1 MFGRQTSNPS
11 TSTTKPSTGTMAPST
26 ARSRASS
33 TATSTAAKTPVVTK
47 PGLASKRNSLDPKVL
62 SSAPKPLLI
71 KTTSFSATST
81 PTVRSPVTTKPS
93 TKLPTQ
99 PSTPISGTRSART
112 SISSRDQLT
121 KTSEPVKRTAP
132 APSKPT
138 TARSTAPSTPTRD
151 TTRVS
156 RSGSIS
162 TQSARTTAPTTASST
177 KPDSTNDAK
186 DPIRRSSVGATPSRV
201 GPPVKARAST
211 IRSSAAPSSKTQ
223 TPASSSPPTPRVFS
237 RPSSMSLTSKDLS
250 SLRKAKTHTSTA
262 SLTSTIPFSSPRS
275 SFSSSPYK
283 SLARGPATSQTVSS
297 VPEPVLSGPPGVRRA
312 SEVETNEFKEVS
324 VENEATPQIIPTQ
337 ESGDTPKLTLL
348 SPPLDKDENNGN
360 ISDVAKAQIDD
371 NVELEDKEQQNHQ
384 HQHQVLST
392 PPPSRTHESP
402 QSPLTPTPTLQ
413 LFKEGG
419 TEAVMSICEQ
429 QQQEEESQPLQ
440 KTATQ
445 INFTTMIR
453 NFELSMDGAIETLYA
468 PEAAPLDAIKLVKES
483 EISTVAKTKL
493 SALDDEVEVMVET
506 MVETNGIAVVE
517 SVKETLIS
525 LPSAIKGIEQQ
536 EALKPEQDQDQ
547 GKGRG
552 EEEDEEEGSKAIEEV
567 VGTEEESLAVE
578 GESLVVEGK
587 SLEKSLEVEEKSL
600 EIEEGQVV
608 EAEEEN
614 EDVEIA
620 EEDSVLVVEAKE
632 DKQEREDAELIV
644 QDDDVAIKEEAISD
658 AAVLNESEAI
668 ETVKEP
674 LPIETQSEDQQL
686 QVEEVK
692 LIEMIDEESVELEA
706 PEELE
711 PKDAEAP
718 VEQEQTPTQLEAVET
733 VELEGV
739 PLGSVAG
746 ETVDSVVPILD
757 EEIKEVC
764 HSEEVATPEVLEAI
778 SVEQV
783 ESTETPLVDAS
794 ALLTVSEAV
803 TVEVQAVNVEEI
815 AIVDKDIQD
824 IEAAAQEEATSLVS
838 ESELALK
845 VVKSAEVIEVAPVD
859 EHEVFES
866 HIAAIEEEIAIESI
880 DEDIEDTETDQ
891 SYIEIEGPSSEED
904 SESEIAEMIVDEQI
918 EIQESTKDAFYEI
931 EEASEGTTEPE
942 SSKIEINEVVLRL
955 GETVASLEVLIIGSS
970 FEEETEAEKV
980 VEKDEVPSKSTFL
993 ETEASLEVS
1002 ETDAGSAEEIPLVV
1016 DHIDPTCVSH
1026 KFVWNHSGQSVKVTG
1041 TFDNWKAS
1049 VDLKKNDDAF
1059 EATVDLDRSKVI
1071 HFKFVVDGQW
1081 LCASDLVTELDHI
1094 GNKNH
1099 VLHALV

>member
-1 MFGRQTSNPS
+1 M
-11 TSTTKPSTGTMAPST
+11 
-26 ARSRASS
+26 
-33 TATSTAAKTPVVTK
+33 
-47 PGLASKRNSLDPKVL
+47 
-62 SSAPKPLLI
+62 
-71 KTTSFSATST
+71 
-81 PTVRSPVTTKPS
+81 
-93 TKLPTQ
+93 
-99 PSTPISGTRSART
+99 
-112 SISSRDQLT
+112 
-121 KTSEPVKRTAP
+121 
-132 APSKPT
+132 
-138 TARSTAPSTPTRD
+138 
-151 TTRVS
+151 
-156 RSGSIS
+156 
-162 TQSARTTAPTTASST
+162 
-177 KPDSTNDAK
+177 
-186 DPIRRSSVGATPSRV
+186 
-201 GPPVKARAST
+201 
-211 IRSSAAPSSKTQ
+211 
-223 TPASSSPPTPRVFS
+223 
-237 RPSSMSLTSKDLS
+237 
-250 SLRKAKTHTSTA
+250 
-262 SLTSTIPFSSPRS
+262 
-275 SFSSSPYK
+275 
-283 SLARGPATSQTVSS
+283 GPATSQTVSS
-297 VPEPVLSGPPGVRRA
+297 VPEPVLPVPPGVRHA

-337 ESGDTPKLTLL
+337 ELDDTPQLTSL

-360 ISDVAKAQIDD
+360 ISDVAKVKIDD
-371 NVELEDKEQQNHQ
+371 DAELEDKEQQRHK

-429 QQQEEESQPLQ
+429 QQQEEEPQPLQ

-453 NFELSMDGAIETLYA
+453 NSELSKDGPIEILYA

-483 EISTVAKTKL
+483 EVSTVAKKDL
-493 SALDDEVEVMVET
+493 PALDDEVEVMAET
-506 MVETNGIAVVE
+506 VVETNGITVVE
-517 SVKETLIS
+517 SLKETSIS
-525 LPSAIKGIEQQ
+525 LPSAIEGIEQQ
-536 EALKPEQDQDQ
+536 EDLKPEQDQDQ
-547 GKGRG
+547 GKGKG
-552 EEEDEEEGSKAIEEV
+552 EEEEEEEDEDED
-567 VGTEEESLAVE
+567 EEESLVVE
-578 GESLVVEGK
+578 RESLVVEGK

-632 DKQEREDAELIV
+632 DKQEQEDAEITF

-658 AAVLNESEAI
+658 ATVLNESEAI
-668 ETVKEP
+668 ETVEEP
-674 LPIETQSEDQQL
+674 LPAETQSEDQQP

-692 LIEMIDEESVELEA
+692 LIEMTDEESVELEA

-718 VEQEQTPTQLEAVET
+718 VEQEQIPTQLEAVNT
-733 VELEGV
+733 VDLEEV

-764 HSEEVATPEVLEAI
+764 HSEEVATPEVLEAV

-783 ESTETPLVDAS
+783 ESTETPIVDAS

-803 TVEVQAVNVEEI
+803 TVEVQAVNVKEI

-824 IEAAAQEEATSLVS
+824 IEAAAAQEEATSLVS
-838 ESELALK
+838 ESELTLA
-845 VVKSAEVIEVAPVD
+845 VVKTTEVIEVALVD
-859 EHEVFES
+859 EHEFVES
-866 HIAAIEEEIAIESI
+866 DIAAIEEEVAIESI

-891 SYIEIEGPSSEED
+891 SDIESEGPSSEED
-904 SESEIAEMIVDEQI
+904 SESEIAETIVDEQI
-918 EIQESTKDAFYEI
+918 EIQESTKDPSYEI

-942 SSKIEINEVVLRL
+942 SSKIKINEVVLRL
-955 GETVASLEVLIIGSS
+955 GETVASLEVLVIGSS
-970 FEEETEAEKV
+970 FKEAEAEKV
-980 VEKDEVPSKSTFL
+980 VEKDEVPSESIFL
-993 ETEASLEVS
+993 ETEALLEVS
-1002 ETDAGSAEEIPLVV
+1002 ETDASSAEEIPLVV
-1016 DHIDPTCVSH
+1016 DQIDPTSVSH

-1081 LCASDLVTELDHI
+1081 LCASDLVTEFDHS
-1094 GNKNH
+1094 GNQNH